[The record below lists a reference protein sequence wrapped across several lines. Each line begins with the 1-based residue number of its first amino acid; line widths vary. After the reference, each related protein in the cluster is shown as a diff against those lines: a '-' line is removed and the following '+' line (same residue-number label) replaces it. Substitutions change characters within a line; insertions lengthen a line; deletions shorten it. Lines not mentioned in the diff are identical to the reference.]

1 MAEQNDAS
9 SENDKAVE
17 DLKKSA
23 EVKDREIA
31 ELKKRVEDE
40 KQLNQIHLTMIREL
54 QAQLTS
60 QSRLGLIIAKKNIS
74 TAVQRNRV
82 KRVARET
89 FRQKEFS
96 VVMDIVLLARTGA
109 NRLSN
114 EQLTQALNTAW
125 SHLDARSQQQR
136 VKHA

>member
-1 MAEQNDAS
+1 MNTIFIEKESARAEPSGTDTS
-9 SENDKAVE
+9 DENDKAVE

-60 QSRLGLIIAKKNIS
+60 QSRLGLIFLCLLLVSGIVI
-74 TAVQRNRV
+74 
-82 KRVARET
+82 
-89 FRQKEFS
+89 FGFS
-96 VVMDIVLLARTGA
+96 
-109 NRLSN
+109 
-114 EQLTQALNTAW
+114 
-125 SHLDARSQQQR
+125 
-136 VKHA
+136 

>member
-9 SENDKAVE
+9 GENDRAVE

-60 QSRLGLIIAKKNIS
+60 QSRLGLIFLCLLLVSGIVI
-74 TAVQRNRV
+74 
-82 KRVARET
+82 
-89 FRQKEFS
+89 FGFS
-96 VVMDIVLLARTGA
+96 
-109 NRLSN
+109 
-114 EQLTQALNTAW
+114 
-125 SHLDARSQQQR
+125 
-136 VKHA
+136 

>member
-1 MAEQNDAS
+1 MAEQNDAP
-9 SENDKAVE
+9 SENEKAVE

-60 QSRLGLIIAKKNIS
+60 QSRLGMIFLCLLLISGIIIF
-74 TAVQRNRV
+74 V
-82 KRVARET
+82 
-89 FRQKEFS
+89 FS
-96 VVMDIVLLARTGA
+96 
-109 NRLSN
+109 
-114 EQLTQALNTAW
+114 
-125 SHLDARSQQQR
+125 
-136 VKHA
+136 

>member
-9 SENDKAVE
+9 NENDKAVE

-60 QSRLGLIIAKKNIS
+60 QSRLGLIFLCLLLIS
-74 TAVQRNRV
+74 GIIMFV
-82 KRVARET
+82 
-89 FRQKEFS
+89 FS
-96 VVMDIVLLARTGA
+96 
-109 NRLSN
+109 
-114 EQLTQALNTAW
+114 
-125 SHLDARSQQQR
+125 
-136 VKHA
+136 

>member
-1 MAEQNDAS
+1 MAEPSGTDTS
-9 SENDKAVE
+9 DENDKAVE

-60 QSRLGLIIAKKNIS
+60 QSRLGLIFLCLLLVS
-74 TAVQRNRV
+74 G
-82 KRVARET
+82 
-89 FRQKEFS
+89 
-96 VVMDIVLLARTGA
+96 IVLFGF
-109 NRLSN
+109 S
-114 EQLTQALNTAW
+114 
-125 SHLDARSQQQR
+125 
-136 VKHA
+136 

>member
-1 MAEQNDAS
+1 LNTVFIDKETAMAEQNDAS

-60 QSRLGLIIAKKNIS
+60 QSRLGLIFLCLLLVSGI
-74 TAVQRNRV
+74 VM
-82 KRVARET
+82 
-89 FRQKEFS
+89 FGFS
-96 VVMDIVLLARTGA
+96 
-109 NRLSN
+109 
-114 EQLTQALNTAW
+114 
-125 SHLDARSQQQR
+125 
-136 VKHA
+136 

>member
-1 MAEQNDAS
+1 MAEQNDAP

-60 QSRLGLIIAKKNIS
+60 QSRLGLIFLCLLLVSGI
-74 TAVQRNRV
+74 VM
-82 KRVARET
+82 
-89 FRQKEFS
+89 FGFS
-96 VVMDIVLLARTGA
+96 
-109 NRLSN
+109 
-114 EQLTQALNTAW
+114 
-125 SHLDARSQQQR
+125 
-136 VKHA
+136 

>member
-9 SENDKAVE
+9 GENDRAVE

-60 QSRLGLIIAKKNIS
+60 QSRLGLIFLCLLLVSGI
-74 TAVQRNRV
+74 VM
-82 KRVARET
+82 
-89 FRQKEFS
+89 FGFS
-96 VVMDIVLLARTGA
+96 
-109 NRLSN
+109 
-114 EQLTQALNTAW
+114 
-125 SHLDARSQQQR
+125 
-136 VKHA
+136 

>member
-9 SENDKAVE
+9 GENDKAVE

-60 QSRLGLIIAKKNIS
+60 QSRLGLIFLCLLLVSGI
-74 TAVQRNRV
+74 VM
-82 KRVARET
+82 
-89 FRQKEFS
+89 FGFS
-96 VVMDIVLLARTGA
+96 
-109 NRLSN
+109 
-114 EQLTQALNTAW
+114 
-125 SHLDARSQQQR
+125 
-136 VKHA
+136 

>member
-9 SENDKAVE
+9 SENDKGVE

-54 QAQLTS
+54 QAQ
-60 QSRLGLIIAKKNIS
+60 
-74 TAVQRNRV
+74 
-82 KRVARET
+82 
-89 FRQKEFS
+89 
-96 VVMDIVLLARTGA
+96 
-109 NRLSN
+109 
-114 EQLTQALNTAW
+114 
-125 SHLDARSQQQR
+125 
-136 VKHA
+136 

>member
-9 SENDKAVE
+9 NENDKAVE

-60 QSRLGLIIAKKNIS
+60 QSRLGMIFLCLLLISGIIMF
-74 TAVQRNRV
+74 V
-82 KRVARET
+82 
-89 FRQKEFS
+89 FS
-96 VVMDIVLLARTGA
+96 
-109 NRLSN
+109 
-114 EQLTQALNTAW
+114 
-125 SHLDARSQQQR
+125 
-136 VKHA
+136 

>member
-1 MAEQNDAS
+1 MADQNDAS

-23 EVKDREIA
+23 EIKDKEIA

-60 QSRLGLIIAKKNIS
+60 QSRLGLVFLCLLLIS
-74 TAVQRNRV
+74 GIVMFV
-82 KRVARET
+82 
-89 FRQKEFS
+89 FS
-96 VVMDIVLLARTGA
+96 
-109 NRLSN
+109 
-114 EQLTQALNTAW
+114 
-125 SHLDARSQQQR
+125 
-136 VKHA
+136 

>member
-9 SENDKAVE
+9 GENDRAVE

-40 KQLNQIHLTMIREL
+40 KQLNQIHLSMIREL

-60 QSRLGLIIAKKNIS
+60 QSRLGMVFLCLLLVSGIII
-74 TAVQRNRV
+74 
-82 KRVARET
+82 
-89 FRQKEFS
+89 FGFS
-96 VVMDIVLLARTGA
+96 
-109 NRLSN
+109 
-114 EQLTQALNTAW
+114 
-125 SHLDARSQQQR
+125 
-136 VKHA
+136 

>member
-1 MAEQNDAS
+1 MAEPSDS
-9 SENDKAVE
+9 DTSDENDKAVE

-60 QSRLGLIIAKKNIS
+60 QSRLGLIFLCLLLVSGIVI
-74 TAVQRNRV
+74 
-82 KRVARET
+82 
-89 FRQKEFS
+89 FGFS
-96 VVMDIVLLARTGA
+96 
-109 NRLSN
+109 
-114 EQLTQALNTAW
+114 
-125 SHLDARSQQQR
+125 
-136 VKHA
+136 

>member
-1 MAEQNDAS
+1 MAESGDTDTS
-9 SENDKAVE
+9 GGNDKAVE

-60 QSRLGLIIAKKNIS
+60 QSRLGLIFLCLLLVSGIVI
-74 TAVQRNRV
+74 
-82 KRVARET
+82 
-89 FRQKEFS
+89 FGFS
-96 VVMDIVLLARTGA
+96 
-109 NRLSN
+109 
-114 EQLTQALNTAW
+114 
-125 SHLDARSQQQR
+125 
-136 VKHA
+136 

>member
-1 MAEQNDAS
+1 MADQNDAS

-60 QSRLGLIIAKKNIS
+60 QSRLGLIFLCLLLIS
-74 TAVQRNRV
+74 GIVMFV
-82 KRVARET
+82 
-89 FRQKEFS
+89 FS
-96 VVMDIVLLARTGA
+96 
-109 NRLSN
+109 
-114 EQLTQALNTAW
+114 
-125 SHLDARSQQQR
+125 
-136 VKHA
+136 

>member
-9 SENDKAVE
+9 GENDKAVE

-60 QSRLGLIIAKKNIS
+60 QSRLGLIFLCLLLGSGI
-74 TAVQRNRV
+74 VM
-82 KRVARET
+82 
-89 FRQKEFS
+89 FGFS
-96 VVMDIVLLARTGA
+96 
-109 NRLSN
+109 
-114 EQLTQALNTAW
+114 
-125 SHLDARSQQQR
+125 
-136 VKHA
+136 

>member
-1 MAEQNDAS
+1 MAESGDSDAS
-9 SENDKAVE
+9 GENDKAVE

-60 QSRLGLIIAKKNIS
+60 QSRLGMIFLCLLLVFGIVI
-74 TAVQRNRV
+74 
-82 KRVARET
+82 
-89 FRQKEFS
+89 FGFS
-96 VVMDIVLLARTGA
+96 
-109 NRLSN
+109 
-114 EQLTQALNTAW
+114 
-125 SHLDARSQQQR
+125 
-136 VKHA
+136 

>member
-1 MAEQNDAS
+1 MVFIDKETAMAEQNDAS

-60 QSRLGLIIAKKNIS
+60 QSRLGLIFLCLLLVSGI
-74 TAVQRNRV
+74 VM
-82 KRVARET
+82 
-89 FRQKEFS
+89 FGFS
-96 VVMDIVLLARTGA
+96 
-109 NRLSN
+109 
-114 EQLTQALNTAW
+114 
-125 SHLDARSQQQR
+125 
-136 VKHA
+136 